1 MAAIARRSG
10 SRVRRRRLAACAV
23 CVGIAAALAMPGG
36 APATPPAPVVTATQA
51 GPLAIQL
58 TSSTGTHW
66 AWTFKNAAG
75 TVVGTSALQNPLQTF
90 TQVGDYTATVDATDD
105 DPMATAPASGGTNF
119 HVYNTPTASFT
130 YTVLA
135 GGAVQFTDTSTGE
148 PTSWQWTFPGG
159 TFTGRNPPAQAIAAQ
174 TPPSQVTL
182 AVTNPAGPSVVS
194 RPVVVNGPPVAALT
208 ITPNP
213 VGVNT
218 PVALSASGSRDPNG
232 DPLTY
237 SWDLNGDKTYGDA
250 TGVAQ
255 TRTFTS
261 PGTYRVGVR
270 VSDPSGT
277 SSEAVDFVSVLQD
290 KAPVVSFSA
299 SPATPAVGAPVTFT
313 ATASDPDGTVAA
325 IDWDIDGDGQFD
337 DGTGAVVTRSFGT
350 SGSRIVSV
358 RATDNAGVATIA
370 FRTIEVTGSTSGSSQ
385 GQSGAVTAAG
395 GAPTGSASS
404 AKKLAMLTPFPIVRI
419 RGVILRGSARVSLL
433 SVKAPTGARV
443 KVICHGGG
451 CPKKKS
457 VVLRV
462 GSGKNSVRVRSLER
476 RLRRGAVIEVFVTAP
491 GRVGK
496 YTRFTIRSNAAPA
509 RRDLCLQPGKS
520 KPVSCPV

>member
-1 MAAIARRSG
+1 M
-10 SRVRRRRLAACAV
+10 
-23 CVGIAAALAMPGG
+23 AAALAMPGG
-36 APATPPAPVVTATQA
+36 APATPLTPVVTATQT
-51 GPLAIQL
+51 GPLTAQL

-66 AWTFKNAAG
+66 SWTFRNAALA
-75 TVVGTSALQNPLQTF
+75 VVGTSTLQSPLQAF
-90 TQVGDYTATVDATDD
+90 PQAGDYTAIVDATDD
-105 DPMATAPASGGTNF
+105 DLTATTPAQAQTAF

-135 GGAVQFTDTSTGE
+135 GGSVQFTDASTGE

-159 TFTGRNPPAQAIAAQ
+159 TFSGRTPPAQVIAAR
-174 TPPSQVTL
+174 TPAWPVTL
-182 AVTNPAGPSVVS
+182 TVANPAGSGVVS
-194 RPVVVNGPPVAALT
+194 VPVVVNGPPVAALT

-213 VGVNT
+213 AGANT
-218 PVALSASGSRDPNG
+218 PVTLNAGASTDPNG
-232 DPLTY
+232 DLLSY

-250 TGVAQ
+250 TGAVQ

-261 PGTYRVGVR
+261 PGTFRVGVR
-270 VSDPSGT
+270 VTDPGG
-277 SSEAVDFVSVLQD
+277 SSNEAVDFVTVLQD
-290 KAPVVSFSA
+290 KPPVVNLSA
-299 SPATPAVGAPVTFT
+299 SPATPAVGATVTFT

-325 IDWDIDGDGQFD
+325 IDWDTDGDGQFD
-337 DGTGAVVTRSFGT
+337 DGTGAIVTRSFST

-358 RATDNAGVATIA
+358 RATDNVGVATIA
-370 FRTIEVTGSTSGSSQ
+370 FRTIEVTGSSP
-385 GQSGAVTAAG
+385 GQPDSVAAAD
-395 GAPTGSASS
+395 GAPTAAASS
-404 AKKLAMLTPFPIVRI
+404 AKRLAMLTPFPIVRI
-419 RGVILRGSARVSLL
+419 RGLIVRGSARLSLL

-451 CPKKKS
+451 CPKKQS

-462 GSGKNSVRVRSLER
+462 TSGKSPVRVRSLER

-491 GRVGK
+491 GRIGK

-520 KPVSCPV
+520 TPVACS